1 MCTYVVVLWL
11 SRAIWVGD
19 SPDFRDPSCGTRAV
33 CSTTDVNVYSYAHRT
48 FCHSHKVRVVVPA
61 ACLERHRYRR
71 SILTSRGTQR
81 TEPLEA
87 SGQQRQTALTTVVSP
102 DVDEDEDDD
111 GPTVWPRTSRRRR
124 RSSTVERVTSQRHR
138 AGRRSR
144 RNRRVRHQSSVCY
157 T

>member
-1 MCTYVVVLWL
+1 MCTYVVVLWI
-11 SRAIWVGD
+11 SRATWVGD

-87 SGQQRQTALTTVVSP
+87 SGPAATANGADNCRQ
-102 DVDEDEDDD
+102 
-111 GPTVWPRTSRRRR
+111 SRRRR
-124 RSSTVERVTSQRHR
+124 RR
-138 AGRRSR
+138 GRRWAYCVASDIQASSKVLDGR
-144 RNRRVRHQSSVCY
+144 ARNITETQSGPKKS
-157 T
+157 